1 MGDCV
6 LAGTSRGYLNPD
18 LVKALSEG
26 QTFEQWLGDRIPGID
41 YARISGDQAVRSS
54 TKAKTR
60 EKGVGVRH
68 QHEGNEE
75 DAAEHGIAIVRFYED
90 NNITAADPDIVR
102 PSFREMTRAILHR
115 KVPEGF
121 PVRAIVAT
129 EYERVWRLPE
139 DYVRFR
145 RAMLSEPDGVFV
157 ERGKPYDVYS
167 VGGDIIKPVD
177 SDVSEGEVSKTK
189 ERILRNTRRR
199 AQDGTT
205 PGGRR
210 RFGWLAQ
217 DPREG
222 RATNMVLNPDE
233 APYVRRMIDWALEGR
248 AWKTIA
254 RDLNEL
260 GSVGASGRPWSGETV
275 RQLLV
280 NPVICGMRQVKG
292 EIVKD
297 AKTGEPVMGKW
308 ETIAT
313 VKEWEAIRDL
323 SKRRGA
329 QRGMRLT
336 NGGGKVPGAPES
348 RARKYLFSGFLRC
361 GAPRKDGKGICNA
374 KMGGV
379 RRPTASNPDNCAYAC
394 VSLNCGKTARS
405 LQKVDEFL
413 EELVI
418 RALESEFKHSEAK
431 ATPWEGE
438 ERLAALKTKKESLE
452 SKWMEGA
459 VSDDQFYRLT
469 PQLEEQIEALE
480 EDRREH
486 AAMEDAK
493 NTFSGW
499 DRSKW
504 AGMDLTQKR
513 MAIGHI
519 MHAAIIL
526 PFPEGRSKR
535 APFDSNLIKV
545 IPVKSGGQR
554 GRGSLAVLG

>member
-1 MGDCV
+1 V
-6 LAGTSRGYLNPD
+6 
-18 LVKALSEG
+18 
-26 QTFEQWLGDRIPGID
+26 I
-41 YARISGDQAVRSS
+41 
-54 TKAKTR
+54 
-60 EKGVGVRH
+60 
-68 QHEGNEE
+68 
-75 DAAEHGIAIVRFYED
+75 
-90 NNITAADPDIVR
+90 
-102 PSFREMTRAILHR
+102 
-115 KVPEGF
+115 
-121 PVRAIVAT
+121 
-129 EYERVWRLPE
+129 
-139 DYVRFR
+139 
-145 RAMLSEPDGVFV
+145 SEPDGIFI
-157 ERGKPYDVYS
+157 ERGKPYDIHS
-167 VGGDIIKPVD
+167 VGGNIVGLVN
-177 SDVSEGEVSKTK
+177 SGVSEGEVSKTK
-189 ERILRNTRRR
+189 ERILRNMRRR

-217 DPREG
+217 DPKEG
-222 RATNMVLNPDE
+222 RAVNMVLDPAE
-233 APYVRRMIDWALEGR
+233 APYVRKMIDWALEGK

-260 GSVGASGRPWSGETV
+260 GSVGASGKPWYGETV

-280 NPVICGMRQVKG
+280 NPVICGMRQVHG

-297 AKTGEPVMGKW
+297 AKTGKPVMGKW

-313 VKEWEAIRDL
+313 VEEWEAIRDL

-361 GAPRKDGKGICNA
+361 GATRRDGKAICNA

-379 RRPTASNPDNCAYAC
+379 RRPTKSNPDNCDYQC
-394 VSLNCGKTARS
+394 VTLDCGKTARS

-413 EELVI
+413 EELVK
-418 RALESEFKHSEAK
+418 RALEAEFKHAEAK
-431 ATPWEGE
+431 TTPWEGE
-438 ERLAALKTKKESLE
+438 EKLTALKTKKDSLE
-452 SKWMEGA
+452 SRWMEGA

-469 PQLEEQIEALE
+469 PQLEEQIATLE

-486 AAMEDAK
+486 AAIEAAN
-493 NTFSGW
+493 NTYSGW

-504 AGMDLTQKR
+504 DGMDLTQKR
-513 MAIGHI
+513 MAIGRI

-526 PFPEGRSKR
+526 PIPEGRSKR
-535 APFDSNLIKV
+535 APFDANLIKV
-545 IPVKSGGQR
+545 IPRKSSAQQ

>member
-1 MGDCV
+1 M
-6 LAGTSRGYLNPD
+6 AGTSRSYLNPD
-18 LVKALSEG
+18 LVRALSEG
-26 QTFEQWLGDRIPGID
+26 ETFEQWLGDRIPGID

-54 TKAKTR
+54 TKAKSR

-75 DAAEHGIAIVRFYED
+75 AAAEHGIAIVRYYED

-102 PSFREMTRAILHR
+102 PSFREMTRAMLHR

-121 PVRAIVAT
+121 PIRAVVAT

-139 DYVRFR
+139 DYIRFR
-145 RAMLSEPDGVFV
+145 RAVISEPDGVFV
-157 ERGKPYDVYS
+157 ERGKPYDIHS
-167 VGGDIIKPVD
+167 VGGNIVGLVN
-177 SDVSEGEVSKTK
+177 SGVSEGEVSKTK
-189 ERILRNTRRR
+189 ERILRNMRRR

-222 RATNMVLNPDE
+222 RAVNMELDPKE
-233 APYVRRMIDWALEGR
+233 APYVRKMIDWALEGR

-260 GSVGASGRPWSGETV
+260 GSVGASGKPWSGETV

-297 AKTGEPVMGKW
+297 AKTGKPVMGKW
-308 ETIAT
+308 ETLAT
-313 VKEWEAIRDL
+313 VEEWEAIRDL

-379 RRPTASNPDNCAYAC
+379 RRPTQSNPNNALYCC
-394 VSLNCGKTARS
+394 VALDCGKTARN
-405 LQKVDEFL
+405 LVKVDQFL

-418 RALESEFKHSEAK
+418 RALEAEFKHAETKS
-431 ATPWEGE
+431 TPWEGE
-438 ERLAALKTKKESLE
+438 EKLTALRTRKDSLE
-452 SKWMEGA
+452 SKWMEGV
-459 VSDDQFYRLT
+459 VSDDQFYRLS

-486 AAMEDAK
+486 AAIEAAN

-513 MAIGHI
+513 MAIGRI

-526 PFPEGRSKR
+526 PIPQGRSRK
-535 APFDSNLIKV
+535 APFDANLIKV
-545 IPVKSGGQR
+545 IPRKSSAQ
-554 GRGSLAVLG
+554 GRGSLAALG

>member
-1 MGDCV
+1 MP
-6 LAGTSRGYLNPD
+6 GTSRSYLNPD

-26 QTFEQWLGDRIPGID
+26 QTFEQWLGDRTPGID
-41 YARISGDQAVRSS
+41 YARISGDQAARSS
-54 TKAKTR
+54 RTAKTR
-60 EKGVGVRH
+60 EKGVGIRH
-68 QHEGNEE
+68 QHEGNDEV
-75 DAAEHGIAIVRFYED
+75 AAEHGIAIVRFYED
-90 NNITAADPDIVR
+90 NDITAADPDILR

-139 DYVRFR
+139 DYIRFR
-145 RAMLSEPDGVFV
+145 RAVISEPDGVFV
-157 ERGKPYDVYS
+157 ERGKVFDIHS
-167 VGGDIIKPVD
+167 VEGNIVGLVN
-177 SDVSEGEVSKTK
+177 SGVSEGEVSKTR
-189 ERILRNTRRR
+189 ERILRNMRRR

-222 RATNMVLNPDE
+222 RPTNMVLSPDE
-233 APYVRRMIDWALEGR
+233 APYVRKMIDWALEGR

-260 GSVGASGRPWSGETV
+260 GSVGASGKPWSGETV

-280 NPVICGMRQVKG
+280 NPVICGMRQMKG
-292 EIVKD
+292 EIVKN
-297 AKTGEPVMGKW
+297 ARTGEPVMGKW

-313 VKEWEAIRDL
+313 VEEWEAIRDL
-323 SKRRGA
+323 SKRRGS

-336 NGGGKVPGAPES
+336 NGGGKVPGTPES

-374 KMGGV
+374 KMGGM
-379 RRPTASNPDNCAYAC
+379 RRPTRSNPDNCTYTC
-394 VSLNCGKTARS
+394 VSLDCGKTARS

-413 EELVI
+413 EEIMI
-418 RALESEFKHSEAK
+418 RALEAEFKHAEVEK
-431 ATPWEGE
+431 TPWEGE
-438 ERLAALKTKKESLE
+438 ERLAALKTKKDSLE
-452 SKWMEGA
+452 SKWMEGV
-459 VSDDQFYRLT
+459 VSDDQLYRLT

-486 AAMEDAK
+486 AAMEVAK

-513 MAIGHI
+513 LAIGRI
-519 MHAAIIL
+519 MDAAIIL
-526 PFPEGRSKR
+526 PIPEGRSKR
-535 APFDSNLIKV
+535 APFDADLIKV
-545 IPVKSGGQR
+545 IHRESGSQQVR
-554 GRGSLAVLG
+554 SHAHE

>member
-1 MGDCV
+1 MP
-6 LAGTSRGYLNPD
+6 GTSRSYLNPD

-60 EKGVGVRH
+60 EKGVGIRH
-68 QHEGNEE
+68 QHEGNDEV
-75 DAAEHGIAIVRFYED
+75 AAEHGIAIVRYYED

-102 PSFREMTRAILHR
+102 PSFREMTRAMLHR

-139 DYVRFR
+139 DYIRFR
-145 RAMLSEPDGVFV
+145 RAVISESDGVFV
-157 ERGKPYDVYS
+157 ERGKSYDIHS
-167 VGGDIIKPVD
+167 VGGNIVGLVN
-177 SDVSEGEVSKTK
+177 SGASEGEVSKTK
-189 ERILRNTRRR
+189 ERILRNMRRR

-233 APYVRRMIDWALEGR
+233 APYVRKMIDWAIEGR

-260 GSVGASGRPWSGETV
+260 GSVGASGKPWSGETV

-308 ETIAT
+308 ETVAT
-313 VKEWEAIRDL
+313 VEEWEAIRDL

-361 GAPRKDGKGICNA
+361 GATRKDGKGICNA

-379 RRPTASNPDNCAYAC
+379 RRPTAINPDNCVYQC
-394 VSLNCGKTARS
+394 VTLDCGKTARN

-413 EELVI
+413 GELVI
-418 RALESEFKHSEAK
+418 RALEAEFKHAETKS
-431 ATPWEGE
+431 TPWEGE
-438 ERLAALKTKKESLE
+438 EKLTALKTKKDSLE
-452 SKWMEGA
+452 SKWMKGA
-459 VSDDQFYRLT
+459 ASDDQFYRLT
-469 PQLEEQIEALE
+469 PQFEEQIEALE

-486 AAMEDAK
+486 AAIEAAN

-504 AGMDLTQKR
+504 AGMDLAQKR
-513 MAIGHI
+513 MAIGRI
-519 MHAAIIL
+519 MHAAIIM

-535 APFDSNLIKV
+535 APFDANLIKV
-545 IPVKSGGQR
+545 IPRRSSAQQ
-554 GRGSLAVLG
+554 GRGSLQVLD